1 MWDLIVSVPDH
12 CLSFL
17 LYLEA
22 CKAND
27 GTTGVDMIVVTL
39 SGPEIK
45 GAGQLATKTTH
56 VKTISVLKNTRIM
69 QRYTQ
74 RL

>member
-1 MWDLIVSVPDH
+1 MLHPRSDSRNWPRSSE
-12 CLSFL
+12 C
-17 LYLEA
+17 LEA

-45 GAGQLATKTTH
+45 GAGQLALKTTH
-56 VKTISVLKNTRIM
+56 VKTISVLNNKRIV
-69 QRYTQ
+69 QRYAQ